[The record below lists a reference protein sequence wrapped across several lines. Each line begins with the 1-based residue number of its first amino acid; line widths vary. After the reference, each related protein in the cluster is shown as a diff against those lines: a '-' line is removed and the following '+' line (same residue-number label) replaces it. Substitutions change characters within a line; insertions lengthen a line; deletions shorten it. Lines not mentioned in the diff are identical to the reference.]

1 MTGFDPVRLAGLLR
15 GGAEL
20 LESREKRLEFKAR
33 FGVATAEAVVKLLV
47 RQGIDPEL
55 IELIKQDLEL

>member
-1 MTGFDPVRLAGLLR
+1 MRLAGLLR

-20 LESREKRLEFKAR
+20 IESREKRLAFKAR
-33 FGVATAEAVVKLLV
+33 FGKATAEAVVKLLV
-47 RQGIDPEL
+47 RQGLDPQL